1 MIYDGVEYSSN
12 ERIEFDNNMKQ
23 SFNEIKIQ
31 EDSKNN
37 IDTNTYENLI
47 FNKKKIAIS
56 LFDKLDKE
64 ILSINNEIKRN
75 YLIKNVA
82 YKFINKILEIQIN
95 QNNLLVTF
103 HRDSKQFD
111 NYNKLGLKK
120 GYENTSLCYCM
131 IVESNEDILYVK
143 KLVQNL
149 YDYINSP
156 KEDIGAKLLDILS
169 FKIKTLSEDITTHK
183 TNKGLVFRNKRNF
196 AILCKTNYGIYIRI
210 LNVNNKDNTLNVV
223 TRKSYEPLC
232 LSYKI
237 LNIEDIDKVL
247 PYIIESYNISKI
259 NPVDLKH
266 KFYELYY
273 SDGYKASDEFKKE
286 NISDNIK
293 NSNFTKKRMFNDK
306 YVTSKKW
313 ILPDE
318 KDYKYNIN
326 WIMTIIVGG
335 FFLYALFF
343 SGMMLARRQI
353 EFLFLFLI
361 SPIVFATS
369 IGNKQRRSAVIE
381 QLVSLM
387 LQGAVVMMII
397 GITVIVMQAINST
410 TFFSD
415 SNFKDMALKSLM
427 FVGCGTFLLTGSQV
441 VNRFIGSNVS
451 ANSGREQLMSLMS
464 YGHALST
471 ATHIGGN
478 AISGA
483 TSFELGVGASALGK
497 VGGNK
502 LVNSIGGALQKFG
515 NNIKSNNSP
524 NSNPIKSGIQN
535 GIGNTI
541 EKFGGK
547 VKNSTPSNIGKNM
560 RMHGREN
567 MGEAVS
573 SIMPQRNMYRR
584 RYRNDRPLYRTSYAH
599 AIFNT
604 IYFY

>member
-47 FNKKKIAIS
+47 FNKKKIAIL

-64 ILSINNEIKRN
+64 ILSINNSIKRN

-223 TRKSYEPLC
+223 TRKSYKPLC

-273 SDGYKASDEFKKE
+273 SDGYKAS
-286 NISDNIK
+286 
-293 NSNFTKKRMFNDK
+293 
-306 YVTSKKW
+306 
-313 ILPDE
+313 
-318 KDYKYNIN
+318 
-326 WIMTIIVGG
+326 
-335 FFLYALFF
+335 
-343 SGMMLARRQI
+343 
-353 EFLFLFLI
+353 
-361 SPIVFATS
+361 
-369 IGNKQRRSAVIE
+369 
-381 QLVSLM
+381 
-387 LQGAVVMMII
+387 
-397 GITVIVMQAINST
+397 
-410 TFFSD
+410 
-415 SNFKDMALKSLM
+415 
-427 FVGCGTFLLTGSQV
+427 
-441 VNRFIGSNVS
+441 
-451 ANSGREQLMSLMS
+451 
-464 YGHALST
+464 H
-471 ATHIGGN
+471 
-478 AISGA
+478 
-483 TSFELGVGASALGK
+483 
-497 VGGNK
+497 
-502 LVNSIGGALQKFG
+502 
-515 NNIKSNNSP
+515 
-524 NSNPIKSGIQN
+524 
-535 GIGNTI
+535 
-541 EKFGGK
+541 
-547 VKNSTPSNIGKNM
+547 
-560 RMHGREN
+560 
-567 MGEAVS
+567 
-573 SIMPQRNMYRR
+573 
-584 RYRNDRPLYRTSYAH
+584 
-599 AIFNT
+599 
-604 IYFY
+604 

>member
-1 MIYDGVEYSSN
+1 MIYDGVKYSSN

-37 IDTNTYENLI
+37 IDTNTYENII

-111 NYNKLGLKK
+111 NYNKLVLKK

-232 LSYKI
+232 LYYKI

-247 PYIIESYNISKI
+247 PYIIESYNIS
-259 NPVDLKH
+259 
-266 KFYELYY
+266 
-273 SDGYKASDEFKKE
+273 
-286 NISDNIK
+286 
-293 NSNFTKKRMFNDK
+293 
-306 YVTSKKW
+306 
-313 ILPDE
+313 
-318 KDYKYNIN
+318 
-326 WIMTIIVGG
+326 
-335 FFLYALFF
+335 
-343 SGMMLARRQI
+343 
-353 EFLFLFLI
+353 
-361 SPIVFATS
+361 
-369 IGNKQRRSAVIE
+369 
-381 QLVSLM
+381 
-387 LQGAVVMMII
+387 
-397 GITVIVMQAINST
+397 
-410 TFFSD
+410 
-415 SNFKDMALKSLM
+415 
-427 FVGCGTFLLTGSQV
+427 
-441 VNRFIGSNVS
+441 
-451 ANSGREQLMSLMS
+451 
-464 YGHALST
+464 
-471 ATHIGGN
+471 
-478 AISGA
+478 
-483 TSFELGVGASALGK
+483 
-497 VGGNK
+497 
-502 LVNSIGGALQKFG
+502 
-515 NNIKSNNSP
+515 
-524 NSNPIKSGIQN
+524 
-535 GIGNTI
+535 
-541 EKFGGK
+541 
-547 VKNSTPSNIGKNM
+547 
-560 RMHGREN
+560 
-567 MGEAVS
+567 
-573 SIMPQRNMYRR
+573 
-584 RYRNDRPLYRTSYAH
+584 
-599 AIFNT
+599 
-604 IYFY
+604 

>member
-47 FNKKKIAIS
+47 FNKKKIAIL

-75 YLIKNVA
+75 YLIKNIA

-111 NYNKLGLKK
+111 NYNKLVLKK

-149 YDYINSP
+149 YDYTNSP

-223 TRKSYEPLC
+223 TRKSYKPLC

-387 LQGAVVMMII
+387 LQCAVVMMII

-483 TSFELGVGASALGK
+483 TSFELGVGASTLGK

-584 RYRNDRPLYRTSYAH
+584 IYRSRE
-599 AIFNT
+599 
-604 IYFY
+604 

>member
-47 FNKKKIAIS
+47 FNKKKIAIL

-64 ILSINNEIKRN
+64 ILSINNSIKRN

-131 IVESNEDILYVK
+131 ILESNEDILYVK

-149 YDYINSP
+149 YDYINSS

-223 TRKSYEPLC
+223 IRKSYEPLC

-326 WIMTIIVGG
+326 WIMAIIVGG

-483 TSFELGVGASALGK
+483 TSFGLGVGASALGRF
-497 VGGNK
+497 GGNK
-502 LVNSIGGALQKFG
+502 LVSSIGSAIQKFG
-515 NNIKSNNSP
+515 NNIKSNNSS

-573 SIMPQRNMYRR
+573 FIMPQRNMYRR
-584 RYRNDRPLYRTSYAH
+584 RYRSRE
-599 AIFNT
+599 
-604 IYFY
+604 

>member
-1 MIYDGVEYSSN
+1 MQSWSKYRNTFEFTETLENSIKYSTKIDACSTYSLIYDGVEYSSN

-64 ILSINNEIKRN
+64 ILSINNYIKRN

-273 SDGYKASDEFKKE
+273 SDGYKAS
-286 NISDNIK
+286 
-293 NSNFTKKRMFNDK
+293 
-306 YVTSKKW
+306 
-313 ILPDE
+313 
-318 KDYKYNIN
+318 
-326 WIMTIIVGG
+326 
-335 FFLYALFF
+335 
-343 SGMMLARRQI
+343 
-353 EFLFLFLI
+353 
-361 SPIVFATS
+361 
-369 IGNKQRRSAVIE
+369 
-381 QLVSLM
+381 
-387 LQGAVVMMII
+387 
-397 GITVIVMQAINST
+397 
-410 TFFSD
+410 
-415 SNFKDMALKSLM
+415 
-427 FVGCGTFLLTGSQV
+427 
-441 VNRFIGSNVS
+441 
-451 ANSGREQLMSLMS
+451 
-464 YGHALST
+464 H
-471 ATHIGGN
+471 
-478 AISGA
+478 
-483 TSFELGVGASALGK
+483 
-497 VGGNK
+497 
-502 LVNSIGGALQKFG
+502 
-515 NNIKSNNSP
+515 
-524 NSNPIKSGIQN
+524 
-535 GIGNTI
+535 
-541 EKFGGK
+541 
-547 VKNSTPSNIGKNM
+547 
-560 RMHGREN
+560 
-567 MGEAVS
+567 
-573 SIMPQRNMYRR
+573 
-584 RYRNDRPLYRTSYAH
+584 
-599 AIFNT
+599 
-604 IYFY
+604 

>member
-23 SFNEIKIQ
+23 SFNEIKIK

-47 FNKKKIAIS
+47 FNKKKIAIL

-387 LQGAVVMMII
+387 LQCAVVMMII

-584 RYRNDRPLYRTSYAH
+584 RYRSRE
-599 AIFNT
+599 
-604 IYFY
+604 

>member
-23 SFNEIKIQ
+23 SFNEIKIK

-47 FNKKKIAIS
+47 FNKKKIAIL

-143 KLVQNL
+143 KIVQNL

-223 TRKSYEPLC
+223 TRKLYEPLC

-326 WIMTIIVGG
+326 WIMAIIVGG

-387 LQGAVVMMII
+387 LQCAVVMMII

-483 TSFELGVGASALGK
+483 TSFGLGVGASALGR

-502 LVNSIGGALQKFG
+502 LVNSIGGAIQKFG
-515 NNIKSNNSP
+515 NNIKSNNSS

-584 RYRNDRPLYRTSYAH
+584 RYRSRE
-599 AIFNT
+599 
-604 IYFY
+604 

>member
-1 MIYDGVEYSSN
+1 MIYDGVKYSSN

-23 SFNEIKIQ
+23 SFNEIKIK

-47 FNKKKIAIS
+47 FNKKKIAIL

-111 NYNKLGLKK
+111 NYNKLVLKK

-169 FKIKTLSEDITTHK
+169 FKIKTLLEDITTHK

-387 LQGAVVMMII
+387 LQCAVVMMII

-502 LVNSIGGALQKFG
+502 LVNSIGGVLQKFG

-541 EKFGGK
+541 EKFGDK

-584 RYRNDRPLYRTSYAH
+584 RYRSRE
-599 AIFNT
+599 
-604 IYFY
+604 